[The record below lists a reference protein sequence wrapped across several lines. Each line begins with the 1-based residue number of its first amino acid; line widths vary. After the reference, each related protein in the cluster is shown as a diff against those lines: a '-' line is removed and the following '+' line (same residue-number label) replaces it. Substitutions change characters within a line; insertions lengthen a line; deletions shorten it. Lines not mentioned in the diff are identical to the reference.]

1 MESWADPPPRGPRS
15 LILQPFSGGGVIT
28 VLTFSRSLWL
38 PPQQN
43 VRSHLCNYIVLFI
56 CARHLIIWSA
66 ILFYIWLVTSISE
79 RCHNNETRSVA
90 KRPSS
95 SEEAESNSAPNK
107 MADGLNQSHF
117 GFLCAALRP
126 VFDPGDL
133 IEWNMPCSDCNFIKV
148 ATLGALAVVVH
159 HSSASWLHQ
168 SQQLMDVFI
177 TTSFFISFIYLFIYF
192 HFNCLIDSSNFIWFV
207 SCRTPFRA
215 LNLLIISLIASHFSM
230 NYFGYLNDRFICSK
244 FHYFH

>member
-177 TTSFFISFIYLFIYF
+177 TTSFFISFIYLFIY
-192 HFNCLIDSSNFIWFV
+192 LFIFT
-207 SCRTPFRA
+207 STA
-215 LNLLIISLIASHFSM
+215 
-230 NYFGYLNDRFICSK
+230 
-244 FHYFH
+244 